1 MDKSRRSRALFFLL
15 FLSTLA
21 WAQTASVDDD
31 HDGMADALEAALLE
45 QFRPSFMIS
54 HDECDLLPAEM
65 TSGEAVPRVLARNG
79 AIYGQAMPRAQGS
92 VELHY
97 FHLWSRDC
105 GRHGHPGDVE
115 HVSAL
120 IARQKDGS
128 WQAQYWY
135 AAAHEQTVCERS
147 MFARASELQAVHK
160 GAAVWISAGKHASY
174 FSAELCNG
182 GCGGDS
188 CRSAR
193 SAPVLPVINLG
204 EPGAPLNGAVWA
216 ASTSSAWPLAA
227 KMSSDFDQNVM
238 AQLQTLPATG
248 PGRISSST
256 PGMQRTIAVSNTT
269 FGSLELAQGDTENGL
284 ETAKTKTSNALQR
297 SYRAVK
303 VWMHRNSNLR

>member
-1 MDKSRRSRALFFLL
+1 MS
-15 FLSTLA
+15 
-21 WAQTASVDDD
+21 
-31 HDGMADALEAALLE
+31 DALEAALLE

-54 HDECDLLPAEM
+54 KDECDLLPAEM
-65 TSGEAVPRVLARNG
+65 VSGEAPPRVLARNG
-79 AIYGQAMPRAQGS
+79 TIYGQATPHPQGG

-120 IARQKDGS
+120 IAKQKEGA

-147 MFARASELQAVHK
+147 MYARASELQSVDK
-160 GAAVWISAGKHASY
+160 GPAVWISEGKHASY

-188 CRSAR
+188 CSSMH

-204 EPGAPLNGAVWA
+204 EPGAPLSGAAWA
-216 ASTSSAWPLAA
+216 TSSSLAWPLAV
-227 KMSSDFDQNVM
+227 KMSSDFDQSVM
-238 AQLQTLPATG
+238 AQLQMLPATG
-248 PGRISSST
+248 PIRISSSA

-269 FGSLELAQGDTENGL
+269 FSSLELAQGRTENGL
-284 ETAKTKTSNALQR
+284 ETAKRKTSNALQR
-297 SYRAVK
+297 SYRAAK
-303 VWMHRNSNLR
+303 VWMRRSSGSR

>member
-1 MDKSRRSRALFFLL
+1 MEKPRISLVLVLL
-15 FLSTLA
+15 FLVPMA
-21 WAQTASVDDD
+21 CAQTASVDDD

-54 HDECDLLPAEM
+54 KDECDVLPAEIA
-65 TSGEAVPRVLARNG
+65 SGEAVPRVLARNG
-79 AIYGQAMPRAQGS
+79 RIYGQATPHAEGG

-105 GRHGHPGDVE
+105 GRHGHPRDVE

-147 MFARASELQAVHK
+147 MFANAAELRALHK
-160 GAAVWISAGKHASY
+160 GPAVWISAGKHASY

-188 CRSAR
+188 CRAAR

-204 EPGAPLNGAVWA
+204 EPRAPLSGAVW
-216 ASTSSAWPLAA
+216 TNSSSSVWPLAA
-227 KMSSDFDQNVM
+227 KMSSDFDQSVM
-238 AQLQTLPATG
+238 AQLQTIPAAG
-248 PGRISSST
+248 PVRISSST

-269 FGSLELAQGDTENGL
+269 FGSLELAQGQTDNGL
-284 ETAKTKTSNALQR
+284 ETAKRKTRNALQR

-303 VWMHRNSNLR
+303 ARTSGIFDSH

>member
-1 MDKSRRSRALFFLL
+1 M
-15 FLSTLA
+15 TTMTA
-21 WAQTASVDDD
+21 WPTHSKPRCWK
-31 HDGMADALEAALLE
+31 

-54 HDECDLLPAEM
+54 KDECDVLPAEIA
-65 TSGEAVPRVLARNG
+65 SGEAVPRVLARNG
-79 AIYGQAMPRAQGS
+79 RIYGQATPHAEGG

-105 GRHGHPGDVE
+105 GRHGHPRDVE

-147 MFARASELQAVHK
+147 MFANAAELRALHK
-160 GAAVWISAGKHASY
+160 GPAVWISAGKHASY

-188 CRSAR
+188 CRAAR

-204 EPGAPLNGAVWA
+204 EPRAPLSGAVW
-216 ASTSSAWPLAA
+216 TNSSSSVWPLAA
-227 KMSSDFDQNVM
+227 KMSSDFDQSVM
-238 AQLQTLPATG
+238 AQLQTIPAAG
-248 PGRISSST
+248 PVRISSST

-269 FGSLELAQGDTENGL
+269 FGSLELAQGQTDNGL
-284 ETAKTKTSNALQR
+284 ETAKRKTRNALQR

-303 VWMHRNSNLR
+303 AWMSRNFDSH